1 MKISSA
7 LTLIILLTIAS
18 SVFTLSDNEK
28 DYTDLVNK
36 LNEDIKDNSSIFYH
50 EAYKRL
56 AYLSDTYG
64 PRLWGSQPLE
74 MGITELMSMAKKD
87 GFDNVHLEPVS
98 NFTKWIRGK

>member
-1 MKISSA
+1 MKIFSA
-7 LTLIILLTIAS
+7 LTLIILLTIAI

-64 PRLWGSQPLE
+64 PRLWGSTQLE
-74 MGITELMSMAKKD
+74 QVIHEVYLMAAK
-87 GFDNVHLEPVS
+87 
-98 NFTKWIRGK
+98 